1 MENAAGA
8 LRMGGAMMLFILA
21 FTLIMNLYNQA
32 KYTMDNI
39 LYSIDERNY
48 YHHVGATEANITRE
62 VGVDTIIPTLYTYIT
77 NSDDSVRI
85 NIVNKQNELV
95 QIFDSKIEG
104 LVNQYESSGDT
115 DKKNTILYKRY
126 NTTGT
131 SLNMFGAPWVGDTSA
146 SIDRINAYVY
156 GDKKRLKGS
165 EIQVDYT
172 NNNLLKLNNRF
183 EESYVEYQSMG
194 RIFWSEDYQESLV
207 VTEGAMKTV
216 ITYKEKE

>member
-95 QIFDSKIEG
+95 QVFDSKIEG
-104 LVNQYESSGDT
+104 LVNQYANSADN
-115 DKKNTILYKRY
+115 KNTTLYKRY
-126 NTTGT
+126 NKENTP
-131 SLNMFGAPWVGDTSA
+131 LNMFGAPWVGDTSA

-156 GDKKRLKGS
+156 GDKRRIKEVLVNYS
-165 EIQVDYT
+165 
-172 NNNLLKLNNRF
+172 NNNLLELGNTF
-183 EESYVEYQSMG
+183 EENYVEYQSMG

-216 ITYKEKE
+216 ITYKEK

>member
-95 QIFDSKIEG
+95 QVFDSKIEG
-104 LVNQYESSGDT
+104 LVNQYANPT
-115 DKKNTILYKRY
+115 DNNTTLYKRY
-126 NTTGT
+126 NKENTP
-131 SLNMFGAPWVGDTSA
+131 LNMFGAPWVGDTSA

-156 GDKKRLKGS
+156 GDKKMLKGS
-165 EIQVDYT
+165 KIPVDYT

>member
-32 KYTMDNI
+32 KYTMDTI

-85 NIVNKQNELV
+85 NIVNKNNKLV
-95 QIFDSKIEG
+95 QVFDSKIEG
-104 LVNQYESSGDT
+104 LINQYANSGDENL
-115 DKKNTILYKRY
+115 KNSLLCRRY

-131 SLNMFGAPWVGDTSA
+131 PLNMFGAPWVGDTSA

-156 GDKKRLKGS
+156 GDKRYIKNS
-165 EIQVDYT
+165 QVQVDYLE
-172 NNNLLKLNNRF
+172 NNLLKLGNKF
-183 EESYVEYQSMG
+183 EENYVEYQSTG

-216 ITYKEKE
+216 ITYKQK

>member
-32 KYTMDNI
+32 KYTMDTI

-48 YHHVGATEANITRE
+48 YHHVGATNANITRE
-62 VGVDTIIPTLYTYIT
+62 VGVETIIPTLYTYIT

-85 NIVNKQNELV
+85 NIVNRNNELV
-95 QIFDSKIEG
+95 QVFDSKIEG
-104 LVNQYESSGDT
+104 LVNQYENSTDT
-115 DKKNTILYKRY
+115 NLKNTTLYKRY

-131 SLNMFGAPWVGDTSA
+131 WLNMFGAPWVGDISA
-146 SIDRINAYVY
+146 SIDRINSYVY
-156 GDKKRLKGS
+156 GDKRYIKNS
-165 EIQVDYT
+165 QVPVDYLG
-172 NNNLLKLNNRF
+172 NNLLNLGNTF

-207 VTEGAMKTV
+207 VTEGAMKTI
-216 ITYKEKE
+216 ITYKER